1 MERSARLIR
10 IMKDFLHLLMLTF
23 LCLAGAL
30 VAGAQPSTARP
41 ESAPRIENFQ
51 LNGERWTCTA
61 DGRPLSGI
69 LLKPEGNGPF
79 AGIVLSHGLGGNAQ
93 KIARSRGPELVKAG
107 FMCIA
112 TDYTHAGEGGVSD
125 GGRANV
131 ADVDFTQAGARP
143 ENIRRALACLEILRQ
158 QKEVDVHRLA
168 AYGHSMGAFVT
179 IALAAATDRLA
190 AAAISS
196 GGVQTTKASTSA
208 APTTN
213 VAAQVRVPFL
223 ILQGALDQ
231 TVPPES
237 SARFK
242 QVLDE
247 NKVPNERRV
256 FDDVGHNVPTERTEE
271 MNCLLREWFTKY
283 GVLHP
288 TESAK
293 PKPRGTP

>member
-1 MERSARLIR
+1 MKTSLPHLIV
-10 IMKDFLHLLMLTF
+10 LLA
-23 LCLAGAL
+23 LAIGTIGAL
-30 VAGAQPSTARP
+30 AQSPS
-41 ESAPRIENFQ
+41 SAPKIENFQ
-51 LNGERWTCTA
+51 RTGERWTCTA
-61 DGRPLSGI
+61 DGRLLSGV
-69 LLKPEGNGPF
+69 LLKPEGKGPF

-93 KIARSRGPELVKAG
+93 NIARSRGTELVRAG
-107 FMCIA
+107 FVCIA
-112 TDYTHAGEGGVSD
+112 TDYTHAGKGRGPA
-125 GGRANV
+125 GGRANTS
-131 ADVDFTQAGARP
+131 DVDFAQAGARP